1 MRKVH
6 AAIWLAL
13 LLVAC
18 DTKSGTDGGGPGYE
32 KGVPTPDLPP
42 APTGMV
48 TTKAAGESVDAD
60 FSKATQYLIVPYSVS
75 ETAADAIEFTLS
87 IKSAGGAVSE
97 KTYALKTTPQARPAA
112 DPAFLARWRQRLKV
126 EAWLRQVAER
136 SARMPHSL
144 PPQLTMPLAGADCT
158 TSDKCD
164 AGEVCN
170 ALKCASDLTI
180 NVGSFSSTATITAKV
195 RKKGTKAAIL
205 VDSADDAS
213 VTEDTVNALLSRFE
227 KVVLPRDVAL
237 FGDPPLKGTDG
248 ITASDRNGDGLVW
261 LVLTSKVKEKSAVG
275 FFVSTDFTD
284 DAKSNKADI
293 LYIDATAKQDS
304 IFGTCAHELQHL
316 LNYSSK
322 VYKPKANGGTGALE
336 AAWLDEGQAHLA
348 EDACGFGGENTT
360 LLRQAGFP
368 DFSDRSLLSTDT
380 VVNDDKT
387 GPGARAVAFLF
398 VRYLFEQK
406 LGVTYGSDGTIT
418 DKGGAAFLKALH
430 TSTKQGVNAVN
441 AALAGTFADW
451 KAGYDNWMA
460 AMSLDGRGF
469 TTYARYVYQGLEND
483 PVTNNQ
489 IGVKIRGE
497 RKDNTG
503 ATVQLTGPLETD
515 ATVGDNAGTV
525 PNASAK
531 LFLLKGQTGTITVKV
546 TCKDSDFRFAVIKLA
561 KE

>member
-18 DTKSGTDGGGPGYE
+18 DTKSGTDGGGPGLE

-48 TTKAAGESVDAD
+48 ATKAAGETVDAD
-60 FSKATQYLIVPYSVS
+60 FAKASQYLIVPYSVS
-75 ETAADAIEFTLS
+75 ETASDAIEFTLS
-87 IKSAGGAVSE
+87 IKSGAGAVSSQ
-97 KTYALKTTPQARPAA
+97 TYALKTTPQARPTA
-112 DPAFLARWRQRLKV
+112 DPAFLARWQQRLKV
-126 EAWLRQVAER
+126 ERWLRQVAVA
-136 SARMPHSL
+136 SAKMPHSL
-144 PPQLTMPLAGADCT
+144 PPQLTTPLVGADCT

-164 AGEVCN
+164 DNEVCN

-180 NVGSFSSTATITAKV
+180 NVSSFSSTATITAKV

-205 VDSADDAS
+205 VDSADNAS
-213 VTEDTVNALLSRFE
+213 VTDETVNALLTRFE

-275 FFVSTDFTD
+275 FFVTTDFTD

-293 LYIDATAKQDS
+293 LYIDASSNQDQ

-316 LNYSSK
+316 LSYSAK

-336 AAWLDEGQAHLA
+336 AAWLDEGESHFA

-360 LLRQAGFP
+360 ALRQAAFP
-368 DFSDRSLLSTDT
+368 DFSDKSLLSSDD
-380 VVNDDKT
+380 VVGKEV
-387 GPGARAVAFLF
+387 GPRAISFLF

-406 LGVTYGSDGTIT
+406 LGVTYNSDGTIT
-418 DKGGAAFLKALH
+418 DKGGAAFLKAIH
-430 TSTKQGVNAVN
+430 NSTKQGVGAINE
-441 AALAGTFADW
+441 ALAGTFSDW
-451 KAGYDNWMA
+451 KVGYDNWMA

-469 TTYARYVYQGLEND
+469 TTYARYIYQDLVND
-483 PVTNNQ
+483 PVTSNQ
-489 IGVKIRGE
+489 IGVKIRGP

-503 ATVQLTGPLETD
+503 ATIQLTGPTETD
-515 ATVGDNAGTV
+515 ASVGDNTDKV

-531 LFLLKGQTGTITVKV
+531 FFLLKGQTGTISVKV
-546 TCKDSDFRFAVIKLA
+546 TCKDSDFRFAVIRLA